1 VRQSGVP
8 QSSRRSDAR
17 VRPAYLV
24 TAVLVALLAVGAVL
38 VAAIASPSTI
48 GGKVDTKNLPVG
60 PEAPALIGA
69 KGWINSPPVTAAD
82 TSGKVVLYDFWTYSC
97 VNCVR
102 TLPHVHA
109 WYDRYKADGLEVVGI
124 HSPEFQFEKNRA
136 NVQEA
141 VTRLGVTWPVAIDSN
156 LSIWDAF
163 QNQYWPA
170 KYITDRQGHIRYT
183 HFGEG
188 NYDEA
193 EDVIRAFLG
202 VKQSSPRAGRA
213 ASTDATVGVQI
224 NPETYL
230 GSAHG
235 AEPIQAGTH
244 RAGDPGTL
252 VPPSVALV
260 GTWTTDSEY
269 STNADAGASI
279 VVGVRAREA
288 NLVMT
293 TKDGSP
299 IDVDV
304 QLDGKP
310 VPEVDRGSGLR
321 VTPDGRTVM
330 TVQASDLY
338 RIIRLP
344 GVEQHQ
350 LRLTAADPGLR
361 AYAFTFG

>member
-1 VRQSGVP
+1 MP
-8 QSSRRSDAR
+8 QSSRTSNAR
-17 VRPAYLV
+17 IRPGYLIA
-24 TAVLVALLAVGAVL
+24 AVLIALLAVCAVL

-48 GGKVDTKNLPVG
+48 GSKVDTKNLPVG

-69 KGWINSPPVTAAD
+69 KGWLNGPAVTAAD
-82 TSGKVVLYDFWTYSC
+82 TKGKVVLYDFWTYSC

-102 TLPHVHA
+102 TLPHLRA

-124 HSPEFQFEKNRA
+124 HSPEFEFEKNRA

-141 VTRLGVTWPVAIDSN
+141 VTKLSVTWPVAIDGN

-170 KYITDRQGHIRYT
+170 KYITDRQGRIRYT

-193 EDVIRAFLG
+193 EDVIRSLLG
-202 VKQSSPRAGRA
+202 VKKSAPRASKA
-213 ASTDATVGVQI
+213 ASTDATVGTQI

-230 GSAHG
+230 GAAHG

-244 RAGDPGTL
+244 SAGDPGTL
-252 VPPSVALV
+252 PPPEVALV

-269 STNADAGASI
+269 STNEDAGASI

-288 NLVMT
+288 NLVLT
-293 TKDGSP
+293 TKNGSP
-299 IDVDV
+299 IEVDV
-304 QLDGKP
+304 ELDGKP
-310 VPEVDRGSGLR
+310 VPEADRGSGLH
-321 VTPDGRTVM
+321 VTPTGRTVM

>member
-1 VRQSGVP
+1 MAQTSKT
-8 QSSRRSDAR
+8 RRSNSR
-17 VRPAYLV
+17 IRPGYFVA
-24 TAVLVALLAVGAVL
+24 TVLVALLAIGAVV

-48 GGKVDTKNLPVG
+48 GSKVDAANLPVG
-60 PEAPALIGA
+60 PEAPPLIGA
-69 KGWINSPPVTAAD
+69 KAWLNGPPVTA
-82 TSGKVVLYDFWTYSC
+82 TQTRGKVVLYDFWTYSC

-102 TLPHVHA
+102 TLPHVRA

-124 HSPEFQFEKNRA
+124 HSPEFQFEKSTG

-141 VTRLGVTWPVAIDSN
+141 ATKLGVTWPVAVDSN

-163 QNQYWPA
+163 KNQYWPA

-193 EDVIRAFLG
+193 EDVIRSLLG
-202 VKQSSPRAGRA
+202 VKKSAPRAGA
-213 ASTDATVGVQI
+213 APSTDATVGVQI

-230 GSAHG
+230 GSSHG
-235 AEPIQAGTH
+235 AQPIQAGTH
-244 RAGDPGTL
+244 SAGDPGTL
-252 VPPSVALV
+252 AAPDVALV
-260 GTWTTDSEY
+260 GTWTTDPEY
-269 STNADAGASI
+269 STNENAGASI
-279 VVGVRAREA
+279 VVGVQAREA

-293 TKDGSP
+293 TKGGGP

-304 QLDGKP
+304 ELDGKP
-310 VPEVDRGSGLR
+310 VPAPDRGASLHL
-321 VTPDGRTVM
+321 TPDGRTVM

-350 LRLTAADPGLR
+350 LRLTATQPGLR

>member
-1 VRQSGVP
+1 MRQSGVS
-8 QSSRRSDAR
+8 QSPKRSNAR
-17 VRPAYLV
+17 VRPGYVIA
-24 TAVLVALLAVGAVL
+24 AVLIALLAVGAVL

-48 GGKVDTKNLPVG
+48 ATKVDPTNLPVG

-69 KGWINSPPVTAAD
+69 KGWINSPPVTSAD
-82 TSGKVVLYDFWTYSC
+82 TLGKVVLYDFWTYSC

-102 TLPHVHA
+102 TLPHVRA

-124 HSPEFQFEKNRA
+124 HSPEFQFEKRRT

-141 VTRLGVTWPVAIDSN
+141 VTKLGVTWPVAIDSN

-193 EDVIRAFLG
+193 EDVIRSLLG
-202 VKQSSPRAGRA
+202 VKQSSPRAGKA
-213 ASTDATVGVQI
+213 AGTDATVGASI

-230 GSAHG
+230 GAAHG
-235 AEPIQAGTH
+235 AQPIQAGTH
-244 RAGDPGTL
+244 SAGDPGIL
-252 VPPSVALV
+252 APPDVALV
-260 GTWTTDSEY
+260 GTWTTDSEF
-269 STNADAGASI
+269 STNQDAGASI
-279 VVGVRAREA
+279 LIGVQAREA
-288 NLVMT
+288 NLVMA
-293 TKDGSP
+293 TKDGAP
-299 IDVDV
+299 IEVDV
-304 QLDGKP
+304 ELDGKP
-310 VPEVDRGSGLR
+310 VPAADRGASLH
-321 VTPDGRTVM
+321 VTADGRTVM

-344 GVEQHQ
+344 GVAQHQ
-350 LRLTAADPGLR
+350 LRLTAAVPGLR